1 MQIRMINFVI
11 QLKVKNIM
19 KTDEVAYLADS
30 RKNKNCNVGDLASL
44 QLLSSDVQSILGY
57 TETSL

>member
-44 QLLSSDVQSILGY
+44 QLLSSDVQSILG
-57 TETSL
+57 